1 MFAGMYP
8 LRSINERLAEIIG
21 ACYSDNGIIREK
33 PAVYAPYSSKSD
45 ELCGKNQVRENS
57 LALGDKG
64 TARRGWGEDL
74 PPLDKS
80 RANTSVLLSTLML
93 RQKNVAEAYRC
104 GAEFLPSPMASKAEF
119 ALEATPLL
127 TRKSHLTAVA
137 VSVEMGHGVA
147 FLGTASG
154 EVRAPPAG
162 VSFYYFS
169 CVFFLLSLSFFFSST
184 F

>member
-64 TARRGWGEDL
+64 TARRGRGEDL
-74 PPLDKS
+74 QPLDKS
-80 RANTSVLLSTLML
+80 RTNISVLLPTLK
-93 RQKNVAEAYRC
+93 R
-104 GAEFLPSPMASKAEF
+104 
-119 ALEATPLL
+119 
-127 TRKSHLTAVA
+127 RKT
-137 VSVEMGHGVA
+137 
-147 FLGTASG
+147 
-154 EVRAPPAG
+154 
-162 VSFYYFS
+162 
-169 CVFFLLSLSFFFSST
+169 
-184 F
+184 